1 MEKVSVVCPKS
12 IAKKYIESHVGKVTS
27 NSRLYSVVENRLK
40 KLNIKSAPGSICRR
54 IREAKAELRAKY
66 EFQDIEKKS
75 AEDWFMIVES

>member
-12 IAKKYIESHVGKVTS
+12 IAKKHIESHVGKVTS

-54 IREAKAELRAKY
+54 IREAKAELKL
-66 EFQDIEKKS
+66 EFKFVSVDKDS
-75 AEDWFMIVES
+75 AESWFKIVRK